1 MAQATSLAPPQTP
14 VSEEPVP
21 AASALRG
28 RSAPESAALGLAAHG
43 AVRGLAAHGA
53 AAPELPAHGG
63 VRGLVGPELAAVTGR
78 KLVAP
83 GERVLPV
90 LPPLRGLLAAGGLP
104 RGHVVATGTW
114 GLLCLA
120 LAAGASHAGAWCAV
134 VGLPS
139 LGVLAAA
146 DLGLD
151 PGRLLLIA
159 EPGGSWPQVVASLLD
174 GCDLVLLRPPDRPS
188 AQLRR
193 KLEAVARRH
202 GSVLLVAGEWDGA
215 QARLRVARHEWTGL
229 GAGHGRLRARKA
241 EVVAEGRG
249 TRPRSQWL
257 WLPGP
262 DGAVTTVA
270 EAAADAASP
279 DTAGPDAVSPGA
291 ASSRAAGLGGP
302 RTATPRAA
310 GPDAVSPGAG
320 AADPDAAGAG
330 LASTG

>member
-1 MAQATSLAPPQTP
+1 MVQATSLAPPPAP
-14 VSEEPVP
+14 VRAAAVP
-21 AASALRG
+21 ALAVQG
-28 RSAPESAALGLAAHG
+28 AAAQGLAAQG
-43 AVRGLAAHGA
+43 AAARGLAAPGLAAPGLAAQRAGLPELTALGA
-53 AAPELPAHGG
+53 A
-63 VRGLVGPELAAVTGR
+63 VR
-78 KLVAP
+78 KLAP
-83 GERVLPV
+83 GESVLPV
-90 LPPLRGLLAAGGLP
+90 LPPLRGLLASGGLP
-104 RGHVVATGTW
+104 RGQVITTGAW

-139 LGVLAAA
+139 LGVLAGV

-174 GCDLVLLRPPDRPS
+174 GCDIVLLRPPDRPS

-215 QARLRVARHEWTGL
+215 QARLRVARHEWAGI

-249 TRPRSQWL
+249 TRPRTQWL

-262 DGAVTTVA
+262 DGAVATVA
-270 EAAADAASP
+270 AVTEAA
-279 DTAGPDAVSPGA
+279 GA
-291 ASSRAAGLGGP
+291 AG
-302 RTATPRAA
+302 AT
-310 GPDAVSPGAG
+310 GATG
-320 AADPDAAGAG
+320 AADPADPAGLG

>member
-1 MAQATSLAPPQTP
+1 MAQATALSPPPAP
-14 VSEEPVP
+14 VRSAAVP
-21 AASALRG
+21 ALAVQG
-28 RSAPESAALGLAAHG
+28 AAAQGLAAQ
-43 AVRGLAAHGA
+43 GLAAQRAGLPELTALGA
-53 AAPELPAHGG
+53 AA
-63 VRGLVGPELAAVTGR
+63 R
-78 KLVAP
+78 KLAAP
-83 GERVLPV
+83 GESVLPV
-90 LPPLRGLLAAGGLP
+90 LPPLRGLLASGGLP
-104 RGHVVATGTW
+104 RGQVITTGAW

-139 LGVLAAA
+139 LGVLAGL

-174 GCDLVLLRPPDRPS
+174 GCDIVLLRPPDRPS

-193 KLEAVARRH
+193 KLEAVARRY

-215 QARLRVARHEWTGL
+215 QARLRVARHEWAGI

-249 TRPRSQWL
+249 TRPRTQWL

-262 DGAVTTVA
+262 DGAVAAVA
-270 EAAADAASP
+270 KAADAADP
-279 DTAGPDAVSPGA
+279 
-291 ASSRAAGLGGP
+291 AGL
-302 RTATPRAA
+302 
-310 GPDAVSPGAG
+310 
-320 AADPDAAGAG
+320 G
-330 LASTG
+330 LASTGLASTG

>member
-1 MAQATSLAPPQTP
+1 MRVTAMITTDLPPAKRGKTVAIMEASVQPGRVSRIWRRGRWGCLTFVEYVFDDVGMGAEMAQATSLAPPQTP

-28 RSAPESAALGLAAHG
+28 RSAPESAA
-43 AVRGLAAHGA
+43 RGLAAHGA
-53 AAPELPAHGG
+53 A
-63 VRGLVGPELAAVTGR
+63 VPELAAVTGR

-215 QARLRVARHEWTGL
+215 QARLRVARHEWAGL

-270 EAAADAASP
+270 
-279 DTAGPDAVSPGA
+279 DTAGV
-291 ASSRAAGLGGP
+291 
-302 RTATPRAA
+302 
-310 GPDAVSPGAG
+310 
-320 AADPDAAGAG
+320 G

>member
-1 MAQATSLAPPQTP
+1 LTFVEYLFDDVGMGAEMAQATSLAPPQTP

-53 AAPELPAHGG
+53 AARELAAPELAAHGAAAHGG
-63 VRGLVGPELAAVTGR
+63 AVRGLAAPELAAVTGR

-215 QARLRVARHEWTGL
+215 QARLRVARHEWAGL

-249 TRPRSQWL
+249 TRARSQWL
-257 WLPGP
+257 WLPGH

-270 EAAADAASP
+270 KAAADAASP
-279 DTAGPDAVSPGA
+279 DTARPGA
-291 ASSRAAGLGGP
+291 ASP
-302 RTATPRAA
+302 
-310 GPDAVSPGAG
+310 G
-320 AADPDAAGAG
+320 AADPDTAGAG

>member
-53 AAPELPAHGG
+53 AARELAAPELAAHGAAAHGG
-63 VRGLVGPELAAVTGR
+63 AVRGLAAPELAAVTGR

-215 QARLRVARHEWTGL
+215 QARLRVARHEWAGL

-279 DTAGPDAVSPGA
+279 DTARPGA
-291 ASSRAAGLGGP
+291 ASP
-302 RTATPRAA
+302 
-310 GPDAVSPGAG
+310 G
-320 AADPDAAGAG
+320 AADPDTAGAG

>member
-1 MAQATSLAPPQTP
+1 MAQATSLAPPD
-14 VSEEPVP
+14 
-21 AASALRG
+21 SALRG
-28 RSAPESAALGLAAHG
+28 LTKPGLAAAPG
-43 AVRGLAAHGA
+43 LATRGLMT
-53 AAPELPAHGG
+53 P
-63 VRGLVGPELAAVTGR
+63 GPT
-78 KLVAP
+78 AP
-83 GERVLPV
+83 GESVLPV

-104 RGHVVATGTW
+104 RGHVITTGAW

-134 VGLPS
+134 VGLPA

-159 EPGGSWPQVVASLLD
+159 EPGGSCPQVVASLLD
-174 GCDLVLLRPPDRPS
+174 GCDIVLLRPPDRPS

-193 KLEAVARRH
+193 KLEAVARRY

-215 QARLRVARHEWTGL
+215 QARLRIARQEWAGI

-249 TRPRSQWL
+249 ARPRTQWL

-262 DGAVTTVA
+262 DGAVAEVA
-270 EAAADAASP
+270 
-279 DTAGPDAVSPGA
+279 DTAD
-291 ASSRAAGLGGP
+291 RARL
-302 RTATPRAA
+302 
-310 GPDAVSPGAG
+310 
-320 AADPDAAGAG
+320 G

>member
-1 MAQATSLAPPQTP
+1 MAQATALSPPPAP
-14 VSEEPVP
+14 VRSAAVP
-21 AASALRG
+21 ALAVQG
-28 RSAPESAALGLAAHG
+28 AAAQGLAAQ
-43 AVRGLAAHGA
+43 GLAAQRAGLPELTALGA
-53 AAPELPAHGG
+53 AA
-63 VRGLVGPELAAVTGR
+63 R
-78 KLVAP
+78 KLAAP
-83 GERVLPV
+83 GESVLPV
-90 LPPLRGLLAAGGLP
+90 LPPLRGLLASGGLP
-104 RGHVVATGTW
+104 RGQVITTGAW

-139 LGVLAAA
+139 PGVLAGL

-174 GCDLVLLRPPDRPS
+174 GCDIVLLRPPDRPS

-193 KLEAVARRH
+193 KLEAVARRY

-215 QARLRVARHEWTGL
+215 QARLRVARHEWAGL

-249 TRPRSQWL
+249 TRPRTQWL

-262 DGAVTTVA
+262 DGAVAAVA
-270 EAAADAASP
+270 KAADAADP
-279 DTAGPDAVSPGA
+279 
-291 ASSRAAGLGGP
+291 AGL
-302 RTATPRAA
+302 
-310 GPDAVSPGAG
+310 
-320 AADPDAAGAG
+320 G
-330 LASTG
+330 LASTGLASTG

>member
-1 MAQATSLAPPQTP
+1 MMRMLDRSGERPLDFIEYVFDDEGMGAEMAQVTALSPAPG
-14 VSEEPVP
+14 P
-21 AASALRG
+21 ADGALRG
-28 RSAPESAALGLAAHG
+28 LAAS
-43 AVRGLAAHGA
+43 GLAAHGA
-53 AAPELPAHGG
+53 AQPGTVRPGAVRPGPTLPGPVVPGSVVPGSGLPELTALG
-63 VRGLVGPELAAVTGR
+63 AAAR
-78 KLVAP
+78 KLAP
-83 GERVLPV
+83 GESVLPV

-104 RGHVVATGTW
+104 RGQVITTGAW

-139 LGVLAAA
+139 LGVLAGM

-174 GCDLVLLRPPDRPS
+174 GCDIVLLRPPDRPS

-193 KLEAVARRH
+193 KLEAVARRY

-215 QARLRVARHEWTGL
+215 QARLRVARHEWAGI

-249 TRPRSQWL
+249 TRPRTQWL

-262 DGAVTTVA
+262 DGAVATVA
-270 EAAADAASP
+270 AV
-279 DTAGPDAVSPGA
+279 TGTTGAGPAT
-291 ASSRAAGLGGP
+291 GP
-302 RTATPRAA
+302 APAA
-310 GPDAVSPGAG
+310 GP
-320 AADPDAAGAG
+320 ADPAGLG